1 MQTNASTTASTTIV
15 DEPYEVVL
23 AAAGRF
29 GDDTIKVHQHAVLGD
44 RLVVASASREGY
56 WWIPTDPELTRGRT
70 VPRAVFQLDPAASF
84 TYVRTR

>member
-1 MQTNASTTASTTIV
+1 MTTNTSTTASTTIV

-44 RLVVASASREGY
+44 RLVVASASGEGY
-56 WWIPTDPELTRGRT
+56 
-70 VPRAVFQLDPAASF
+70 
-84 TYVRTR
+84 